1 MAVSNQLKK
10 QIIIE
15 VFALLFLVGVI
26 VYAFFAIQ
34 KSNENKVTSQ
44 DGMVIVIDDSAFKG
58 LKKSSDGQ
66 GLEEKGTTYTLTNNN
81 DVEVDYK
88 LVLVPDVHN
97 EEILKQ
103 VRVSV
108 DDLYVDDL
116 VNLERLNGGYVIA
129 VSDLSSGFTKIHLIK
144 MWYKLDSTDKVASE
158 KINFEYRFVRV
169 DK

>member
-1 MAVSNQLKK
+1 MVVSKQLKK

-15 VFALLFLVGVI
+15 VIALIFLVGVI
-26 VYAFFAIQ
+26 IYAFFAIQ

-58 LKKSSDGQ
+58 LKKASDGQ

-81 DVEVDYK
+81 SLQVKYK
-88 LVLVPDVHN
+88 LVLDPDVHN
-97 EEILKQ
+97 EEILKL

-116 VNLERLNGGYVIA
+116 TALERLNGGYVIA
-129 VSDLSSGFTKIHLIK
+129 DSDLDAGFTKIHLIK
-144 MWYKLDSTDKVASE
+144 MWYKLDSSEKVASE
-158 KINFEYRFVRV
+158 KINFEYRFV
-169 DK
+169 KLEE